1 MMIIHLLYMIG
12 KVIVKFVHQILIKLK
27 LMELHGKIM
36 KNLLLLVINILNF
49 GKLMVVMFK
58 EKWDNN
64 KENLIHNFLLFMH
77 LMQSYQVVVVEQFIY
92 GKVQVVIKVLKHMKV
107 KFVHLYLINKRNYY
121 ILVVWMVK

>member
-1 MMIIHLLYMIG
+1 
-12 KVIVKFVHQILIKLK
+12 
-27 LMELHGKIM
+27 M

-64 KENLIHNFLLFMH
+64 KENLIHNSLLFMH
-77 LMQSYQVVVVEQFIY
+77 LMQLYQVVVVVQSIY

-121 ILVVWMVK
+121 IQVVWMAK

>member
-12 KVIVKFVHQILIKLK
+12 KVIVKFVHQILIKPK

-77 LMQSYQVVVVEQFIY
+77 LMQSYQVVVVEQSIF

>member
-1 MMIIHLLYMIG
+1 MIIHLLYMIG
-12 KVIVKFVHQILIKLK
+12 RVIVKFVHPILIKQR

-36 KNLLLLVINILNF
+36 KNLLLLVINILSF

-121 ILVVWMVK
+121 IQVVWMVK

>member
-12 KVIVKFVHQILIKLK
+12 KVIVKFVHQILIKPK

-77 LMQSYQVVVVEQFIY
+77 LMQ
-92 GKVQVVIKVLKHMKV
+92 
-107 KFVHLYLINKRNYY
+107 
-121 ILVVWMVK
+121 